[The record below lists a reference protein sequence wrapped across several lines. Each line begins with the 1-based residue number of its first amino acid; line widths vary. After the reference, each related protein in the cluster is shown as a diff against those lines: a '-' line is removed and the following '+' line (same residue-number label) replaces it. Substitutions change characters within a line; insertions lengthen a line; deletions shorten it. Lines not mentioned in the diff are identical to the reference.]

1 MFGFYVCN
9 KIVAIE
15 NDNMELSMRFDYY
28 RSIERDVLRTETR
41 FLTFSRKG
49 LSALDEF
56 LKEIARHLSVSSVR
70 YSDDVLTILRTLFT
84 SGKVD
89 PLYVPPKPTVT
100 ITSYLLDS
108 ESLEFTTSE
117 GVIRVKE
124 KESIV
129 DAYRELVVK
138 LTESGKDVTWIKFI
152 DK

>member
-1 MFGFYVCN
+1 MFGFYVCS

-15 NDNMELSMRFDYY
+15 NDGIDLSLRFDYY

-49 LSALDEF
+49 FAALDEF
-56 LKEIARHLSVSSVR
+56 LKEIANHLSVSSVR
-70 YSDDVLTILRTLFT
+70 YTDEVLTILRTLFT
-84 SGKVD
+84 NGKID
-89 PLYVPPKPTVT
+89 PLYTPPKPTIT

-108 ESLEFTTSE
+108 ESFEFTTSE

>member
-108 ESLEFTTSE
+108 ESFEFTTSE